1 MYKITGTQKY
11 GAVWQ
16 DGECLAVFNKGVA
29 QTNDT
34 KKAEKL
40 KKLGFKVSGKS
51 DNQAEKKEKEQQEEK
66 QG

>member
-1 MYKITGTQKY
+1 MYKITGAQKY
-11 GAVWQ
+11 GAVWK
-16 DGECLAVFNKGVA
+16 DGECLAVFNKGIA

-51 DNQAEKKEKEQQEEK
+51 DNQKEEQTEEK

>member
-1 MYKITGTQKY
+1 MYKITSKQKY

-16 DGECLAVFNKGVA
+16 DGECLAVFNRGVS

-34 KKAEKL
+34 EKAEKL
-40 KKLGFKVSGKS
+40 KKLGFKVSGKA
-51 DNQAEKKEKEQQEEK
+51 DDEPKKEDEK